1 MTVKITDTGELAEVR
16 SMYAFKVSSQ
26 GNRYG
31 YRYTDSFAEADL
43 VVVETGQD
51 FPPIKQYK
59 QEEVT
64 LP

>member
-1 MTVKITDTGELAEVR
+1 MIVKIIETGETAEVR
-16 SMYAFKVSSQ
+16 SMYSFKVSSQ

-43 VVVETGQD
+43 VVVETGED
-51 FPPIKQYK
+51 FPPIRQYK